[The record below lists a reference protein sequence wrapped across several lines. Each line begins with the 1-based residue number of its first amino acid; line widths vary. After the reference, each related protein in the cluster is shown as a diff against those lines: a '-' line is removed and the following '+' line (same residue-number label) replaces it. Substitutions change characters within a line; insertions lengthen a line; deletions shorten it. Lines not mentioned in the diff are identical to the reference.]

1 MLTQAQIDI
10 RKTGIGASEIGA
22 VAGLSPYAG
31 PLDIY
36 LRKLGLVEDEAG
48 EPALW
53 GQRLE
58 PLIAE
63 EYERRTGI
71 KLSQGETRRHHKEP
85 WIIATP
91 DRIAEDRL
99 VECKTAS
106 LRVAHRWGEPE
117 TDQVPEEYLAQ
128 AMWQMLVYGAKR
140 VDFALLLGGQEFRT
154 YTVQWDAELAQLLI
168 RKGRAFWF
176 DHVLAAVPPPKGS
189 AYAIAEML
197 RHRHPANTQP
207 MRSATAEEMD
217 LLRRLAAA
225 RAKAKAANEEKELLE
240 AMVKQAIGDAE
251 GISASFGRVTWRK
264 NKDSR
269 KVDWEAV
276 ARELGASDDLIKKH
290 TTIKP
295 GPRVLRCKFE
305 EDEE

>member
-36 LRKLGLVEDEAG
+36 LRKLDLVEDNAG
-48 EPALW
+48 EAALW

-58 PLIAE
+58 PIIAE

-71 KLSQGETRRHHKEP
+71 KLSQGETRRHPKEP

-91 DRIAEDRL
+91 DRIAKDRL

-154 YTVQWDAELAQLLI
+154 YIVRWDAELAQLLI
-168 RKGRAFWF
+168 KKGRAFWF

-189 AYAIAEML
+189 AQAIADLL
-197 RHRHPANTQP
+197 RHKHPANTQP

-225 RAKAKAANEEKELLE
+225 RAKAQAANEEKELLE

-251 GISASFGRVTWRK
+251 GISASFGRVTWKK

-269 KVDWEAV
+269 KVNWEAV
-276 ARELGASDDLIKKH
+276 ARELGASDDLIEKH
-290 TTIKP
+290 TTTKP

-305 EDEE
+305 DEE

>member
-1 MLTQAQIDI
+1 
-10 RKTGIGASEIGA
+10 
-22 VAGLSPYAG
+22 
-31 PLDIY
+31 
-36 LRKLGLVEDEAG
+36 
-48 EPALW
+48 
-53 GQRLE
+53 
-58 PLIAE
+58 
-63 EYERRTGI
+63 
-71 KLSQGETRRHHKEP
+71 
-85 WIIATP
+85 
-91 DRIAEDRL
+91 
-99 VECKTAS
+99 
-106 LRVAHRWGEPE
+106 
-117 TDQVPEEYLAQ
+117 
-128 AMWQMLVYGAKR
+128 VYGALR

-189 AYAIAEML
+189 AHAIAEML

-305 EDEE
+305 DEE

>member
-36 LRKLGLVEDEAG
+36 LRKLDLVEDNAG
-48 EPALW
+48 EAAMW

-58 PLIAE
+58 PIIAE

-71 KLSQGETRRHHKEP
+71 KLKLGETRRHPKEP

-128 AMWQMLVYGAKR
+128 AMWQMLVYGALR

-305 EDEE
+305 DEE